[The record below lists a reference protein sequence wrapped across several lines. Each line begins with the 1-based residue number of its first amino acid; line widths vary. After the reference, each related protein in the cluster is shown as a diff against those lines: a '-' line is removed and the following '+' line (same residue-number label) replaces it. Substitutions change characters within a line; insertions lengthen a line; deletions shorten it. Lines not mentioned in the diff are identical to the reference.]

1 MPDWFNRTPGRSTI
15 GEGKVLALL
24 IWCQLY
30 QISDDVPNIV
40 SDDVPDI
47 VSDDWYRY
55 CLRER
60 NPPEIG
66 KRRRGG
72 GIHLV
77 DREENARSAD
87 QSGSNVSHVLQL
99 PWYAIPCY
107 NYSPRNL
114 ISDTSASNIFLPRRK
129 HTDLTFQRRMELN
142 TFHQNWSFII

>member
-24 IWCQLY
+24 IWCQFD
-30 QISDDVPNIV
+30 QI

-47 VSDDWYRY
+47 VSDDWYMY

-99 PWYAIPCY
+99 LWYHTMVQLLWYGILTITRLAI
-107 NYSPRNL
+107 
-114 ISDTSASNIFLPRRK
+114 
-129 HTDLTFQRRMELN
+129 
-142 TFHQNWSFII
+142 